1 MRIKSV
7 LSAVAVA
14 SSIAIASPASATLF
28 SGGSQGCFVVPGPGS
43 CATSTS
49 ATDNGLTYTGGT
61 ATFSQSTDSSGFA
74 AIGGPTNNFGTITL
88 GTSGH
93 SYSSD
98 LFTLMITFTA
108 PVGSGTGT
116 FNATLVGSLVSFG
129 TGGVQI
135 NFTNND
141 VMVSSP
147 GGAFLVHVN
156 PVSFSGSPAP
166 GETVLRQDISG
177 YILAVPEPASWALML
192 LGFGAV
198 GMTMRARRRKTAL
211 AQLA

>member
-1 MRIKSV
+1 MRMKSV
-7 LSAVAVA
+7 LSALAVA

-28 SGGSQGCFVVPGPGS
+28 AGGSQGCFVVPGPGS

-61 ATFSQSTDSSGFA
+61 ATFSQNTDASGFA
-74 AIGGPTNNFGTITL
+74 AIGGSTNNFGTITL

-93 SYSSD
+93 SYGSD

-116 FNATLVGSLVSFG
+116 FNATLLGSLVSFG
-129 TGGVQI
+129 SGGVQI
-135 NFTNND
+135 HFTNND
-141 VMVSSP
+141 VSVPSP
-147 GGAFLVHVN
+147 GGAFTVHVN
-156 PVSFSGSPAP
+156 DVSFSGQPV
-166 GETVLRQDISG
+166 GTDTVLRQDISG

-192 LGFGAV
+192 LGFGAMGV
-198 GMTMRARRRKTAL
+198 TMRARRRRTVL
-211 AQLA
+211 AQVA